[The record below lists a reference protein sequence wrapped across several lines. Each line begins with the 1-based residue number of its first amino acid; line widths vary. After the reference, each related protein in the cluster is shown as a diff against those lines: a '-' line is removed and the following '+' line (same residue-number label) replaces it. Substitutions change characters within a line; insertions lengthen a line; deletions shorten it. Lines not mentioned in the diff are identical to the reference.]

1 MVVQVVVDSFEE
13 DNLGFEAAAS
23 FVQVDNLVLVEVEE
37 VVLHN
42 LVAHSDYKGAVV
54 YFLASKVAR
63 VETGLV
69 KEVEVAVEAKR
80 ILISK
85 CDYDIQ

>member
-1 MVVQVVVDSFEE
+1 MAAQAVVDSFEV
-13 DNLGFEAAAS
+13 DILDLEAAAS
-23 FVQVDNLVLVEVEE
+23 FVPEDNLVFAELEE

-42 LVAHSDYKGAVV
+42 LVEHWDCKGVAE
-54 YFLASKVAR
+54 YFLAGMVAR
-63 VETGLV
+63 AGTGLV